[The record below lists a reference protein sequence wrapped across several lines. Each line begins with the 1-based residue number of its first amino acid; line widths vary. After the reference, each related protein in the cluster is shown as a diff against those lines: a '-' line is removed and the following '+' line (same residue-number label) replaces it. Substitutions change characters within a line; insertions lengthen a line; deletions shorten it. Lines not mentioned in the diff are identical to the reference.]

1 MLATS
6 LRPQTAFA
14 ARQATS
20 LRRPS
25 RVQRT
30 VGVYAHQQGEERSFH
45 EKLALPAAALMG
57 AALLFAATPDAAEAA
72 RSGGR
77 VGGSSGFRSAPR
89 AAAPRSSASSSSSSS
104 SRTIIRNNTY
114 IAPPVFGG
122 YGFGMPFGGFG
133 GFGVMPVF
141 GLGTLF
147 NIMLL
152 GIIIQV
158 VFSVISGFTNE
169 KKKADFKDDDW

>member
-1 MLATS
+1 VPVSTIANMLATS

-89 AAAPRSSASSSSSSS
+89 AAAPRCA
-104 SRTIIRNNTY
+104 
-114 IAPPVFGG
+114 
-122 YGFGMPFGGFG
+122 
-133 GFGVMPVF
+133 
-141 GLGTLF
+141 
-147 NIMLL
+147 
-152 GIIIQV
+152 
-158 VFSVISGFTNE
+158 
-169 KKKADFKDDDW
+169 